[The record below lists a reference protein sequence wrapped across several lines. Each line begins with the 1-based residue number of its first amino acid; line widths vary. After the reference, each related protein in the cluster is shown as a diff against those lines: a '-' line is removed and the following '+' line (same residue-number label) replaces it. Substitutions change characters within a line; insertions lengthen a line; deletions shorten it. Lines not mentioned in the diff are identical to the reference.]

1 MKILMYS
8 TFDFEKPFIEKAKH
22 GKLELVY
29 TSKNLNHDTVDLAK
43 GFEGISLFTSDIANS
58 TILEK
63 LYHLGIK
70 YIALR
75 TVGHDHID
83 LKKARSLG
91 IKVAN
96 VPEYSPFSIAEH
108 AVALLMALNR
118 KIVLGQKLMEMGDY
132 RLDNLVGF
140 DLHGKTVGII
150 GTGKIGSAFAKIMHG
165 FGCTL
170 LAYDPFINEELIQQ
184 TKIRYCNLE
193 ELCQSA
199 DVISI
204 HCPLNVDSKYMF
216 NKSIFSQMKKG
227 VVFINTARG
236 MIVNTED
243 LIEAIN
249 KGIISAV
256 GLDVYEKERPIFF
269 KNHISEKFTDHVY
282 TILRSLPNVLI
293 TGHQGFLSNEA
304 LQGIANTTMANLNA
318 WAYNS
323 ICENELEK

>member
-1 MKILMYS
+1 MYS
-8 TFDFEKPFIEKAKH
+8 TFDFEKPFIEKAIH

-29 TSKNLNHDTVDLAK
+29 TSKNLNDDTVALAE
-43 GFEGISLFTSDIANS
+43 GFDGISLFTSDIANA

-63 LYHLGIK
+63 LYLLGIK

-83 LKKARSLG
+83 LKKAKSLG

-96 VPEYSPFSIAEH
+96 VPEYSPFSIAEQ

-150 GTGKIGSAFAKIMHG
+150 GTGKIGHAFAKIMHG
-165 FGCTL
+165 FGCNL
-170 LAYDPFINEELIQQ
+170 LGFDPIKNEELIQQ
-184 TKIRYCNLE
+184 THIQYCNLE
-193 ELCQSA
+193 ELCQNA
-199 DVISI
+199 DIISV
-204 HCPLNVDSKYMF
+204 HCPMNTDSKYMF
-216 NKSIFSQMKKG
+216 NKSLFSKMKKG
-227 VVFINTARG
+227 VVFINTSRG

-243 LIEAIN
+243 LIEALN
-249 KGIISAV
+249 NGIVAAA
-256 GLDVYEKERPIFF
+256 GLDVYEKEKTIFF
-269 KNHISEKFTDHVY
+269 QNHITEKINDPIY

-293 TGHQGFLSNEA
+293 TGHQGFLTNEA
-304 LQGIANTTMANLNA
+304 LQGIANTTIANFNA
-318 WAYNS
+318 WAFNNIS
-323 ICENELEK
+323 KNEIE

>member
-1 MKILMYS
+1 MKILMFS
-8 TFDFEKPFIEKAKH
+8 IFEFEKPFIEKAIH

-29 TSKNLNHDTVDLAK
+29 TSKNLNEETVALAE
-43 GFEGISLFTSDIANS
+43 GFEGISLFTSDIAND

-63 LYHLGIK
+63 LYHCGVK

-75 TVGHDHID
+75 TVGHDQID

-96 VPEYSPFSIAEH
+96 VPEYSPYAIAEH

-150 GTGKIGSAFAKIMHG
+150 GTGKIGSAFAKILHG
-165 FGCTL
+165 FGSTL
-170 LAYDPFINEELIQQ
+170 LGYDPIKNEKLIQQ
-184 TKIRYCNLE
+184 TNIKYCTLE
-193 ELCQSA
+193 ELCKNA
-199 DVISI
+199 DIISI
-204 HCPLNVDSKYMF
+204 HCPLNTTSKYMF
-216 NKSIFSQMKKG
+216 NKSLFFQMKKG
-227 VVFINTARG
+227 VIFINTSRG

-243 LIEAIN
+243 LINALN
-249 KGIISAV
+249 KGIVAAA
-256 GLDVYEKERPIFF
+256 GLDVYEKEKTIFF
-269 KNHISEKFTDHVY
+269 QNHISAKINDNIY
-282 TILRSLPNVLI
+282 TILRSNPNVII
-293 TGHQGFLSNEA
+293 TGHQGFLTNEA

-318 WAYNS
+318 WAYNGIS
-323 ICENELEK
+323 ENELE

>member
-8 TFDFEKPFIEKAKH
+8 TFDFEKPFIEKAIH

-29 TSKNLNHDTVDLAK
+29 TSKNLNDDTVALAE
-43 GFEGISLFTSDIANS
+43 GFDGISLFTSDIANA

-63 LYHLGIK
+63 LYLLGIK

-83 LKKARSLG
+83 LKKAKSLG

-96 VPEYSPFSIAEH
+96 VPEYSPFSIAEQ

-150 GTGKIGSAFAKIMHG
+150 GTGKIGHAFAKIMHG
-165 FGCTL
+165 FGCNL
-170 LAYDPFINEELIQQ
+170 LGFDPIKNEELIQQ
-184 TKIRYCNLE
+184 THIQYCNLE
-193 ELCQSA
+193 ELCQNA
-199 DVISI
+199 DIISV
-204 HCPLNVDSKYMF
+204 HCPMNTDSKYMF
-216 NKSIFSQMKKG
+216 NKSLFSKMKKG
-227 VVFINTARG
+227 VVFINTSRG

-243 LIEAIN
+243 LIEALN
-249 KGIISAV
+249 NGIVAAA
-256 GLDVYEKERPIFF
+256 GLDVYEKEKTIFF
-269 KNHISEKFTDHVY
+269 QNHITEKINDPIY

-293 TGHQGFLSNEA
+293 TGHQGFLTNEA
-304 LQGIANTTMANLNA
+304 LQGIANTTIANFNA
-318 WAYNS
+318 WAFNNIS
-323 ICENELEK
+323 KNEIE